1 MSEENER
8 MNRYDR
14 HYRYKQYQPYQ
25 DREPFEG
32 LEDERQRGIWNKGDF
47 NGPHFG
53 GEEREEKEMTENDKI
68 MLRELDLLDDDD
80 CRGEVENTDEWKPQ
94 ERIGELWPP
103 ERERSREKEKN
114 WQEQSQGNL
123 DDLVSRSP
131 VNKSARG
138 DEEPSTTQ
146 KRRLKKERDSSQ
158 VPEQRHN
165 LMARKFKGFE
175 QGQAERDHNLKLETL
190 KKVTANT
197 TPLYKRA
204 NSESTKP
211 SLNLII
217 PKDFETKESFAR
229 RFKVLESLGEG
240 GSSIVRKV
248 SCRKDGKI
256 CAVKSCKSNDSNNI
270 KYIKKELKFLKMLT
284 HPNIIKPYGIFES
297 ASNVTF
303 ALSDS
308 PGSQVFRR
316 RKSCEVV

>member
-1 MSEENER
+1 MNEEHER
-8 MNRYDR
+8 MRRYDR
-14 HYRYKQYQPYQ
+14 HYRYRDYQPYQ
-25 DREPFEG
+25 DRETYEG
-32 LEDERQRGIWNKGDF
+32 TGEERLHGNWNKDDF
-47 NGPHFG
+47 NGPQFRE
-53 GEEREEKEMTENDKI
+53 EEREEKEMTENDKI
-68 MLRELDLLDDDD
+68 MLRELELLDEEDSRDENENKDDW
-80 CRGEVENTDEWKPQ
+80 EPQ
-94 ERIGELWPP
+94 ERIEDLWPA

-114 WQEQSQGNL
+114 WEEVSQGNL

-131 VNKSARG
+131 VNKSARE
-138 DEEPSTTQ
+138 DDEPSTTQ
-146 KRRLKKERDSSQ
+146 KRRLKKERDIAPL
-158 VPEQRHN
+158 PEERHN

-175 QGQAERDHNLKLETL
+175 QGQTERDLHLKLENL
-190 KKVTANT
+190 KKVTSKS
-197 TPLYKRA
+197 PHQFKRA

-270 KYIKKELKFLKMLT
+270 KYIKKELKILKMLT

-297 ASNVTF
+297 ASNV
-303 ALSDS
+303 ALCESDPS
-308 PGSQVFRR
+308 GAQVFRR
-316 RKSCEVV
+316 